1 MIAASRAPS
10 RHPFLCVIALQST
23 RYRERRKKILQEPD
37 YLINNS
43 KKLLHFGFKRI
54 INFYAPYYSRS
65 FQKLHY
71 KYPIHRQEN
80 SGRSFPTSRG
90 RLNQFNLE
98 FILKIQEVPSW
109 FSLSIA
115 VKFKKAIL
123 VPEGQ
128 IEYRFQEIMNL
139 NIYFLKKI
147 SQ

>member
-1 MIAASRAPS
+1 M
-10 RHPFLCVIALQST
+10 
-23 RYRERRKKILQEPD
+23 QEPD

>member
-1 MIAASRAPS
+1 M
-10 RHPFLCVIALQST
+10 
-23 RYRERRKKILQEPD
+23 QEHD

-54 INFYAPYYSRS
+54 INFYASYYNRS

-115 VKFKKAIL
+115 VKFKKQYL
-123 VPEGQ
+123 YHKVGSSTV
-128 IEYRFQEIMNL
+128 F
-139 NIYFLKKI
+139 KK
-147 SQ
+147 